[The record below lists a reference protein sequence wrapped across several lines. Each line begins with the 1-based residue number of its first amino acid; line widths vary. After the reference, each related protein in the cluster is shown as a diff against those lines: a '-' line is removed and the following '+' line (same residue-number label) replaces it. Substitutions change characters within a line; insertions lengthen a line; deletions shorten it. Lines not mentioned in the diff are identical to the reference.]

1 MGKGGKREG
10 AGRKPKIA
18 KVLAETI
25 AKNLFDELGGES
37 KAWNSLAQEAREND
51 LRLTF
56 DILKYWTDR
65 KYGKPMQSV
74 EASGKDGG
82 PIQVR
87 TILVPAEMRPK

>member
-25 AKNLFDELGGES
+25 AKNLFAEFGGES
-37 KAWNSLAQEAREND
+37 EAWNSLAQEARKND

-56 DILKYWTDR
+56 EILKYWTDR
-65 KYGKPMQSV
+65 KYGKPKQSV

-82 PIQVR
+82 PLVVR
-87 TILVPAEMRPK
+87 IVHVGARA